1 MIKVFIVDDHPLVIE
16 GIKGLLQGEE
26 NYSVMGSA
34 NYALEALEAFRQNL
48 PDVVLLDINLPDLN
62 GIELC
67 ERIKKEFPAIKVLGI
82 STFKERSYITRLMEK
97 GASGYVLKN
106 VDKEE
111 LIEAIRQVA
120 AGRMYFSIEAAT
132 AITTQRSSSQVPILT
147 SREKEILMLISE
159 GLTNKEIADQ
169 LYISPLTVDS
179 HRKNLLAKFT
189 VKNTA
194 ALVKLGIEHGLIAL

>member
-1 MIKVFIVDDHPLVIE
+1 MIKVFIVDDHPMVVE

-26 NYSVMGSA
+26 NYPVVGSA
-34 NYALEALEAFRQNL
+34 NFALEALEMFRQAL

-120 AGRMYFSIEAAT
+120 GGRMYFSMEAAT
-132 AITTQRSSSQVPILT
+132 AITTQGALSQVPILT
-147 SREKEILMLISE
+147 SREKEILVLISE

-189 VKNTA
+189 VRNTA

>member
-1 MIKVFIVDDHPLVIE
+1 MIKVFIVDDHPMVVE

-26 NYSVMGSA
+26 NYPVVGSA
-34 NYALEALEAFRQNL
+34 NYALEALEMFRQAL

-67 ERIKKEFPAIKVLGI
+67 ERIKKEFPSVKVLGI
-82 STFKERSYITRLMEK
+82 STFKERSYITRLMDK

-132 AITTQRSSSQVPILT
+132 AITTQSSLSAVPILT
-147 SREKEILMLISE
+147 SREKEILVLISE

-189 VKNTA
+189 VRNTA

>member
-1 MIKVFIVDDHPLVIE
+1 MIKVFIVDDHPMVVA

-26 NYSVMGSA
+26 NYPVVGSA
-34 NYALEALEAFRQNL
+34 NYALEALEMFRQST
-48 PDVVLLDINLPDLN
+48 PDVVLLDINLPDMN

-67 ERIKKEFPAIKVLGI
+67 ERIKKEFPTLKVLGI

-132 AITTQRSSSQVPILT
+132 VITTQGSATQVPILT
-147 SREKEILMLISE
+147 SREKEILVLISE

>member
-1 MIKVFIVDDHPLVIE
+1 MTKVFIIDDHPMVVE

-26 NYSVMGSA
+26 HYPVVGSA
-34 NYALEALEAFRQNL
+34 HYALEALEAFRQDM

-120 AGRMYFSIEAAT
+120 RGRMYFSMEAST
-132 AITTQRSSSQVPILT
+132 AITTQRSSAQVPVLT
-147 SREKEILMLISE
+147 SREKEILVLISE

-189 VKNTA
+189 VRNTA

>member
-1 MIKVFIVDDHPLVIE
+1 MIKVFIVDDHPMVVE

-26 NYSVMGSA
+26 NYPVIGSA
-34 NYALEALEAFRQNL
+34 NFALEALEMFRQAL

-67 ERIKKEFPAIKVLGI
+67 ERIKKEFPTIKVLGI

-120 AGRMYFSIEAAT
+120 GGRMYFSMEAAT
-132 AITTQRSSSQVPILT
+132 AITTQKSSSQVPILT
-147 SREKEILMLISE
+147 SREKEILVLISE

-189 VKNTA
+189 VRNTA

>member
-1 MIKVFIVDDHPLVIE
+1 MIKVFIVDDHPMVVE

-26 NYSVMGSA
+26 NYPVLGSA
-34 NYALEALEAFRQNL
+34 NFALEALEMFRQAL

-67 ERIKKEFPAIKVLGI
+67 ERIKKEFPSIKVLGI
-82 STFKERSYITRLMEK
+82 STFKERSYITRLMDK

-120 AGRMYFSIEAAT
+120 SGRMYFSMEAAT
-132 AITTQRSSSQVPILT
+132 AITTQKSLSQVPILT
-147 SREKEILMLISE
+147 SREKEILVLISE
-159 GLTNKEIADQ
+159 GMTNKEIADQ

-189 VKNTA
+189 VRNTA

>member
-1 MIKVFIVDDHPLVIE
+1 MIKVFIVDDHPMVVE

-26 NYSVMGSA
+26 NYPVVGSA
-34 NYALEALEAFRQNL
+34 NFALEALEMFGQAL

-67 ERIKKEFPAIKVLGI
+67 ERIKKEFPSVKVLGI
-82 STFKERSYITRLMEK
+82 STFKERSYITRLMDK

-132 AITTQRSSSQVPILT
+132 AITTQSSLSAVPILT
-147 SREKEILMLISE
+147 SREKEILVLISE

-189 VKNTA
+189 VRNTA

>member
-1 MIKVFIVDDHPLVIE
+1 MIKVFIVDDHPMVVE

-26 NYSVMGSA
+26 NYPVVGSA
-34 NYALEALEAFRQNL
+34 NFALEALEMFRQAL

-67 ERIKKEFPAIKVLGI
+67 ERIKKEFPSTKVLGI

-120 AGRMYFSIEAAT
+120 GGRMYFSMEAAT
-132 AITTQRSSSQVPILT
+132 AITTQKSSSQVPILT
-147 SREKEILMLISE
+147 SREKEILVLISE

-189 VKNTA
+189 VRNTA

>member
-1 MIKVFIVDDHPLVIE
+1 MIKVFIVDDHPMVVE

-26 NYSVMGSA
+26 NYPVVGSA
-34 NYALEALEAFRQNL
+34 NFALEALEMFLQAL

-120 AGRMYFSIEAAT
+120 GGRMYFSMEAAT
-132 AITTQRSSSQVPILT
+132 AITTQKSSSQVPILT
-147 SREKEILMLISE
+147 SREKEILVLISE

-189 VKNTA
+189 VRNTA

>member
-26 NYSVMGSA
+26 NYSVIGSA

-67 ERIKKEFPAIKVLGI
+67 ERVKKEFPAIKVLGI

-120 AGRMYFSIEAAT
+120 VGRMYFSMEAAT
-132 AITTQRSSSQVPILT
+132 AITTRGSSTQVPILT
-147 SREKEILMLISE
+147 SREKEILVLISE